1 MYHVQQLERA
11 AVERRELK
19 APQTATGMHTFIG
32 LVEVAAFSSWL
43 HTLRCL
49 VLKLAALAMGM
60 PADCTSLVAPGC
72 VKRTQGLGLLAA
84 GAKLVSCKGPV
95 HIISMIRRCNQMA
108 MQVAQAFLANT

>member
-1 MYHVQQLERA
+1 
-11 AVERRELK
+11 
-19 APQTATGMHTFIG
+19 MHTFIG
-32 LVEVAAFSSWL
+32 LVEVAAVSSWL

-84 GAKLVSCKGPV
+84 GAKLVSCEGPV
-95 HIISMIRRCNQMA
+95 HTVSMRRCTQMP
-108 MQVAQAFLANT
+108 MQVAQAFLSKHVRRVDAARLTIDVA